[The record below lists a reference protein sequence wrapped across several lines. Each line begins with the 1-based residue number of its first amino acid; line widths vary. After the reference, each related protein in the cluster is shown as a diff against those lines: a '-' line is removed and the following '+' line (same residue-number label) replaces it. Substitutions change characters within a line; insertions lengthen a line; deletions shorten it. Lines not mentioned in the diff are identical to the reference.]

1 MVVEGDSCAGCGEV
15 VGADAA
21 GGDVVG
27 EELVGEV
34 LDGAVDGVVVAEL
47 PEAGTVAWPG
57 VVWAT

>member
-1 MVVEGDSCAGCGEV
+1 MVVGGDSGAGCGEV

-34 LDGAVDGVVVAEL
+34 VEGAVAGVVVGEV
-47 PEAGTVAWPG
+47 PEAGAVAWPG